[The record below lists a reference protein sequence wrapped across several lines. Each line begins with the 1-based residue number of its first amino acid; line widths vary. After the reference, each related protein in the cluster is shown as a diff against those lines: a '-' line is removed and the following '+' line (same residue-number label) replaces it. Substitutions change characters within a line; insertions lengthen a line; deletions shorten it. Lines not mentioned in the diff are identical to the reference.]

1 MLSSTPL
8 ADFPALTVPTK
19 ACGFHVPLH
28 RVGQSFVF
36 PFVLCSSFYC
46 FQCLSSDPFPTLQAE
61 PCFPKYEPLKKP
73 KFSGT
78 CCSSPLPLPSPQGG
92 THPARRRLQF
102 LEPEAIA
109 LYLLLFL
116 AGMPPLWLIP
126 VHASISARLSPAD
139 SLSHPTSSGQSLV
152 SVFPQLPVTT
162 RS

>member
-1 MLSSTPL
+1 MLSLTPL

-19 ACGFHVPLH
+19 ACGFHVLLH

-73 KFSGT
+73 KFSRT

-92 THPARRRLQF
+92 TPPGGGSSSLSLKHSSRHRFVLV
-102 LEPEAIA
+102 AISGRNA
-109 LYLLLFL
+109 SPL
-116 AGMPPLWLIP
+116 ANTFPCLNLGQVVTSRQPRLIP
-126 VHASISARLSPAD
+126 LVPVSHS
-139 SLSHPTSSGQSLV
+139 SLCFHSYL
-152 SVFPQLPVTT
+152 
-162 RS
+162 